1 MNRLHTLHILN
12 KTPDHPR
19 FTECLGT
26 LGPDDA
32 VALTENG
39 VLGLVASKALSSVQ
53 TYALEGDLNARG
65 LSDKNLGAAPI
76 DYSELVN
83 LTLQAERVISW

>member
-1 MNRLHTLHILN
+1 M
-12 KTPDHPR
+12 
-19 FTECLGT
+19 
-26 LGPDDA
+26 
-32 VALTENG
+32 ALTENG
-39 VLGLVASKALSSVQ
+39 VLGLVASKALSSVP
-53 TYALEGDLNARG
+53 TYAIEGDLNARG